1 MAWLAVDKTGEENI
15 FQFRPVRIETK
26 FRPLYP
32 YSMTLTLPKDTIKK
46 ILGYDLTWEDDPV
59 EYK

>member
-15 FQFRPVRIETK
+15 FQFRPVRTETK

-32 YSMTLTLPKDTIKK
+32 YSMTLTLPKGTIKK
-46 ILGYDLTWEDDPV
+46 ILGYDLTW
-59 EYK
+59 

>member
-46 ILGYDLTWEDDPV
+46 ILGYNLTWEDDSV